1 MSDYEF
7 RCCGNPGRSLVARL
21 FMEERRRTQERYVV
35 KPDGVTTPA
44 GPAPRITA
52 RHRCR
57 AVRQAMRT
65 RLVKRLLQRLGFP
78 LGLILGTCY

>member
-7 RCCGNPGRSLVARL
+7 RCCGNHRRSLVARL
-21 FMEERRRTQERYVV
+21 FMRERRRTQERYVV
-35 KPDGVTTPA
+35 KPDGVSTPA
-44 GPAPRITA
+44 GPALRITA

-65 RLVKRLLQRLGFP
+65 RLVKGLLRRLGLP
-78 LGLILGTCY
+78 LGLSLGMFL